1 MAQDMGNS
9 KLSKKILLQL
19 KKELYQGQDKLLNE
33 ESMQGSKSVY
43 AIKEKHKKLINNLA
57 RVEIAISE
65 ALYNQGGSHGNQD
78 SFYKAKHVLMNL
90 LKEPEDIEPELLSI
104 CHHKLGF
111 WQFEYIESN
120 KNIQ

>member
-1 MAQDMGNS
+1 MGNS

-33 ESMQGSKSVY
+33 ESIQGSKSVF

-57 RVEIAISE
+57 RVEIAISD
-65 ALYNQGGSHGNQD
+65 ALYNQGGSQGSQD

-90 LKEPEDIEPELLSI
+90 LKEPEDIEPELLSV

-111 WQFEYIESN
+111 W
-120 KNIQ
+120 